1 MIWDRRASSRSTS
14 SRTYT
19 DAVDSND
26 MPWGCVLKLDRVI
39 DPYMNTHIRS
49 LRYCRDHSSLLGV
62 LSTAGQLQFI
72 ETEKERLDANTED
85 VVEGSAELLQVV
97 ASHDVAYPWFSKDF
111 QYSPDERIVSFDWVP
126 IRSGYHQPRV
136 VARKS
141 HHKAEVILKPSG
153 VKKFAMDLLDFS
165 SKAKRKSRIDP
176 GLSAINY

>member
-26 MPWGCVLKLDRVI
+26 VPWGCVLKLDSVI

-72 ETEKERLDANTED
+72 ETEKEWLDANTED
-85 VVEGSAELLQVV
+85 VIEGSAELLDVV

-141 HHKAEVILKPSG
+141 DHKAEVILKPAG
-153 VKKFAMDLLDFS
+153 VKKFAMDLIDFS
-165 SKAKRKSRIDP
+165 SKAKRKSRIDS
-176 GLSAINY
+176 GLSTINY